1 MVVCRKYE
9 KGIGL
14 CVQFLFI
21 FYLLNILADFTHY
34 VKGEENNISRTLKVK
49 IGVGDP
55 SNEKSK

>member
-21 FYLLNILADFTHY
+21 FYLEPLNFIF
-34 VKGEENNISRTLKVK
+34 LKINTNATNSNDHK
-49 IGVGDP
+49 ITI
-55 SNEKSK
+55 